1 MLNENIEDN
10 LNRVLIKKPS
20 WKSNPTIV
28 ETYPNNISFI
38 KGIEDKNGIRSEKT
52 EIANN
57 KINVA
62 TSKFIEKNEDEKYNR
77 DISNTCIKIP
87 NKKI

>member
-1 MLNENIEDN
+1 MVYDQ
-10 LNRVLIKKPS
+10 K
-20 WKSNPTIV
+20 
-28 ETYPNNISFI
+28 
-38 KGIEDKNGIRSEKT
+38 KT

-57 KINVA
+57 KTNVA
-62 TSKFIEKNEDEKYNR
+62 ISKFIEKNKDEKYNR